1 MNAHRTTFALAAILG
16 ASTLVALADVD
27 YSKLPEN
34 PRKTAEM
41 VASCK
46 VGLGAAIKTAEEAT
60 KARAQSA
67 VLSMRD
73 GKALIDVHLLSAD
86 RVYDVAVDAAT
97 GAIVDKKE
105 VEMSVPQLPGDP
117 ISGQPVTTPSGLMYY
132 EIKEG
137 AGAQPPNQ
145 TARVKVH
152 YTGWLVDG
160 KKFDSSVDR
169 GQPAEFGLNQVIA
182 GWTEGVGSMKVGGK
196 RKLVI
201 PYNLAYGP
209 NGRPPVIPPKAML
222 IFDVELLDIAK

>member
-1 MNAHRTTFALAAILG
+1 MNARRTTLALAAVLG

-34 PRKTAEM
+34 PKKTAEM
-41 VASCK
+41 VAAAK
-46 VGLGAAIKTAEEAT
+46 VSLAAAIKTAEEAT
-60 KARAQSA
+60 KAKAQSA
-67 VLSMRD
+67 VLGMRD
-73 GKALIDVHLLSAD
+73 GKAMIDVHLLSAD

-105 VEMSVPQLPGDP
+105 GEMTAPLPGDP
-117 ISGQPVTTPSGLMYY
+117 IRGEPVTTPTGLMYY

-137 AGAQPPNQ
+137 TGAQPPNQ

-201 PYNLAYGP
+201 PYNLAYGA